1 MLTKGLRKGTITL
14 LRQLRIDQLSRMFDK
29 VLIIERLWDGNGQRP
44 YTLSISE
51 EENMNK
57 ALELEEAQQK
67 IAANLSNP
75 VTEIA
80 KMEGVF
86 RREAENILK
95 QDIKVNKKYQASM
108 QQEQKEN
115 KGDNND

>member
-1 MLTKGLRKGTITL
+1 
-14 LRQLRIDQLSRMFDK
+14 
-29 VLIIERLWDGNGQRP
+29 
-44 YTLSISE
+44 
-51 EENMNK
+51 
-57 ALELEEAQQK
+57 
-67 IAANLSNP
+67 
-75 VTEIA
+75 
-80 KMEGVF
+80 MEGVF